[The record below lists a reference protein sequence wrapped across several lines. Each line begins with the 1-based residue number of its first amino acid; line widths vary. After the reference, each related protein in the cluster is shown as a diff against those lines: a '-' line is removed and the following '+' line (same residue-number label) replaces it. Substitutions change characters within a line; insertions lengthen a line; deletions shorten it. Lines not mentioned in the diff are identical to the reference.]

1 MIQFENFQFNPF
13 QENTWVIWNDAKDCI
28 IIDPGCS
35 NLAEEKQLKEFIVKN
50 GFRPT
55 AVWLTHCHIDHVL
68 GLDFCLKTWQIPYF
82 LHPLEIAALK
92 SVEVYAPAYGFAQ
105 FRAPDM
111 VGTEIQDGEISLG
124 EETFRIL
131 FVPGHSPG
139 HLAFYHQASGKVWAG
154 DVLFRGSIGR
164 TDLPGG
170 DFNTLAHSIRNSLYS
185 LPKETLV
192 YTGHGPETSIS
203 HEMKFNP
210 FVAA

>member
-13 QENTWVIWNDAKDCI
+13 QENSWVIWNEAKDCI
-28 IIDPGCS
+28 ILDPGCS
-35 NLAEEKQLKEFIVKN
+35 NMAEEKQLKEFIAEN
-50 GFRPT
+50 GLKPT

-68 GLDFCLKTWQIPYF
+68 GLEFCLKTWQIPYF
-82 LHPLEIAALK
+82 LHPLEKAALK
-92 SVEVYAPAYGFAQ
+92 SVEVYAPAYGFAH
-105 FRAPDM
+105 FRAPDAD
-111 VGTEIQDGEISLG
+111 GIEIQEGEIQLG

-139 HLAFYHQASGKVWAG
+139 HLAFYHQASAQVWAG

-170 DFNTLAHSIRNSLYS
+170 DFNTLALSIRNSLYS

-192 YTGHGPETSIS
+192 YTGHGTETSIG
-203 HEMKFNP
+203 HEMNFNP
-210 FVAA
+210 FVTA